1 MKNLSIKH
9 AGLVLFFI
17 LAFAMTNQTYAA
29 YPGKHKDTKEFSA
42 AKNNGD
48 NTVAVQESKSASKVD
63 DSLVLLVILAIL
75 LPPLAVYLKY
85 DSVGTPFW
93 WNIVFTLLFWIPG
106 VIHAL
111 WHVLK

>member
-1 MKNLSIKH
+1 MKNLSLKL

-17 LAFAMTNQTYAA
+17 FTSVLTNQSYAA
-29 YPGKHKDTKEFSA
+29 YPGKHK
-42 AKNNGD
+42 
-48 NTVAVQESKSASKVD
+48 ASKEISVKSTEAIAMAPKETIPASSAD

-85 DSVGTPFW
+85 DSVGTPFL

-111 WHVLK
+111 WHILK

>member
-1 MKNLSIKH
+1 MKNLSLKL

-17 LAFAMTNQTYAA
+17 FASVLTNQAYAA
-29 YPGKHKDTKEFSA
+29 YPGKHK
-42 AKNNGD
+42 
-48 NTVAVQESKSASKVD
+48 ASKEISVKSNEAMALEETMPLSKAD

-111 WHVLK
+111 WHILK